1 MSVDRVKTI
10 KKAEYGP
17 RESCLK
23 KIREKIFFSKIR
35 PSKIFRESGKTEE
48 TV

>member
-1 MSVDRVKTI
+1 MSVDRVKTM

-17 RESCLK
+17 RESFLK